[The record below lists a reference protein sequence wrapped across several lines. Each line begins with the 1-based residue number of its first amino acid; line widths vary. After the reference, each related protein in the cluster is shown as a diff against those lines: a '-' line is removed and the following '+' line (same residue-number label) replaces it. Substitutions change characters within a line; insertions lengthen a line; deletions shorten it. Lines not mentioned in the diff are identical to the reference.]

1 MPEELRVDRPLG
13 DRSTVHSDIGAVL
26 ADAILVDD
34 LREVLLPHS
43 TLPDNE
49 YGHIR
54 RGDLDRYTDSMVEEG
69 TRAYDPKAM
78 LDRLNIY
85 AHLSV

>member
-1 MPEELRVDRPLG
+1 M
-13 DRSTVHSDIGAVL
+13 L
-26 ADAILVDD
+26 ADAVLMND
-34 LREVLLPHS
+34 LRKVLLPYS

-54 RGDLDRYTDSMVEEG
+54 RGDLDSYTDSMVEEG
-69 TRAYDPKAM
+69 ARAYDPKAM